1 MASQDSHRSAGELGR
16 RAARLLRR
24 SRPAIQQ
31 AVTEA
36 RPRIE
41 QAAKDAWLYA
51 QQHEDEIKRAA
62 LKGARLRVRG
72 PFGFV
77 VDALSNGL
85 KGQQRDAADP
95 ACPSC
100 GASNPRSA
108 RFCSQCGLRLTDSK
122 V

>member
-1 MASQDSHRSAGELGR
+1 MGSQDARDTAGELGR

-31 AVTEA
+31 AVAEA
-36 RPRIE
+36 RPRVE
-41 QAAKDAWLYA
+41 QAAKDAWRYA

-77 VDALSNGL
+77 VDALNNSLQGR
-85 KGQQRDAADP
+85 QRHAAEP
-95 ACPSC
+95 ACPGC
-100 GASNPRSA
+100 GASNPPSA
-108 RFCSQCGLRLTDSK
+108 RFCSQCGVRLTDS
-122 V
+122 